1 MLKKTLVTIV
11 AVIIL
16 ANCTVLLYAA
26 TKPDTFRIEYATTIQ
41 APAGEIFPY
50 VNDLVSY
57 RLWSPWEEKDPNMK
71 GALSG
76 PAAGKGAVFE
86 WQGNSAVGVGR
97 MEILDSS
104 APSKVVY
111 DLHFKEPFEGH
122 NTAEI
127 IIADDGGASTVTW
140 AVYGTDPFFAK
151 VMTVFFDRE
160 AMIVDDFK
168 KGLAKLKSLA
178 EK

>member
-1 MLKKTLVTIV
+1 MIKKTIFAIV
-11 AVIIL
+11 AILLL
-16 ANCTVLLYAA
+16 ANCAVLLYAA
-26 TKPDTFRIEYATTIQ
+26 TKPDAFRIEYATTIQ
-41 APAGEIFPY
+41 APPGKIFPY
-50 VNDLVSY
+50 VNDLASY
-57 RLWSPWEEKDPNMK
+57 RQWSPWEEKDPDMK
-71 GALSG
+71 GTLSG
-76 PAAGKGAVFE
+76 PDAGKGAVFE
-86 WQGNSAVGVGR
+86 WEGNSAVGVGR
-97 MEILDSS
+97 MEILESS

-111 DLHFKEPFEGH
+111 DLHFKEPFDGH

-127 IIADDGGASTVTW
+127 VITGDGGASTVNW

-168 KGLAKLKSLA
+168 KGLAKLKALA